1 MREYRTPGGHNT
13 AAGHLQEHLP
23 QPENI
28 HRAHCELRSSYKS
41 AQDKATPSGMTAS
54 TCLTPTCLGH
64 IHKQTS
70 PSRCHFL
77 YQYSGSK
84 YLYIRKRPITG
95 RHRNPMD
102 TTLDCSSTDPRFE
115 PASSQD
121 FFISILASPSI
132 IVIFFYVFHISVLG
146 NNTL

>member
-1 MREYRTPGGHNT
+1 MEIQEDSNFFLGFRTAT
-13 AAGHLQEHLP
+13 IQEHHHNHANIRELP
-23 QPENI
+23 YPAVVAQVVLNLN
-28 HRAHCELRSSYKS
+28 RARSLLP
-41 AQDKATPSGMTAS
+41 AETE
-54 TCLTPTCLGH
+54 C
-64 IHKQTS
+64 
-70 PSRCHFL
+70 RCQSL

-95 RHRNPMD
+95 RHRSPMD

-121 FFISILASPSI
+121 FFISILASLSI
-132 IVIFFYVFHISVLG
+132 IVILFYVFHISVHG